1 MLDFRI
7 DLVHDHVLNLGAQK
21 IVLEQVLVKIID
33 VILLLRIYR
42 RLFRGHLLN
51 LLVVIRRAL
60 RGLPCWRALLSLPMQ
75 TRLHVLY
82 LELLLIFLLDDH
94 LTLVG
99 SLHNLK
105 RQFVVLLLLEVLHLL
120 DLLVVILHILLFK
133 RVGHLDV
140 LHLLAEVVWLR
151 LNVCGMFLGIL

>member
-1 MLDFRI
+1 
-7 DLVHDHVLNLGAQK
+7 
-21 IVLEQVLVKIID
+21 
-33 VILLLRIYR
+33 
-42 RLFRGHLLN
+42 
-51 LLVVIRRAL
+51 
-60 RGLPCWRALLSLPMQ
+60 MQ

-82 LELLLIFLLDDH
+82 LELLLVFLLDDH
-94 LTLVG
+94 LTRVG

-105 RQFVVLLLLEVLHLL
+105 RQFIVLLLLEVLHLL